1 MDEPAENPFT
11 PIFGKIPAYMAGRTD
26 LVDEMDFALK
36 GSGNDPALVSV
47 FVGARRRR
55 QDSASLALR
64 KYGRR
69 ERLGVRQGNI
79 LS

>member
-1 MDEPAENPFT
+1 MNQLKT
-11 PIFGKIPAYMAGRTD
+11 PSRPSSARFPPIWAGRTD

-47 FVGARRRR
+47 FVGGSRRR